1 MCDTP
6 TRAERC
12 LGVSATASRYHV
24 TSYDGLDYSID
35 LTENVL
41 ALENPLL
48 GGYCRDRQVMAF
60 VSPTVDRL
68 YGHRL
73 RAYLDA
79 WLQPQKWS
87 VAVLPSGELNKTL
100 SGATRVW
107 EILRRHRLDR
117 HGLLLAVG
125 GGVIC
130 DLVGFAASVYARGMD
145 HIKVNTTLVGQ
156 VDVGVGVKT
165 GVNFG
170 ETKNLLG
177 AFHPAHASINDR
189 TFLRTLDT
197 RELRCGLAEIIKMA
211 IIRDRQLFET
221 IEGYHLALL
230 GRQPGVVA
238 DDIERYVVDT
248 SMRLMLEE
256 LWPNL
261 REKRLERL
269 VDFGHTFSPAIEVA
283 SGYTVRHGEA
293 VAIDMALSTRI
304 AVLLDLLDEESC
316 QRILTLL
323 RRVGL
328 PIFHQQTCTPA
339 QMHRALRD
347 AFERRARQINLV
359 VPTSVG
365 AATFVRKPADL
376 PDRILDQALADLV
389 SGHRPSRARCPY

>member
-1 MCDTP
+1 MRDTP
-6 TRAERC
+6 TRSERC

-48 GGYCRDRQVMAF
+48 GGYCRHRQVMAF

-79 WLQPQKWS
+79 WLQPQQWS
-87 VAVLPSGELNKTL
+87 VAVLPSGEWNKTL

-107 EILRRHRLDR
+107 ELLRRHQLDR

-125 GGVIC
+125 GGVLC

-211 IIRDRQLFET
+211 IIRDHQLFET
-221 IEGYHLALL
+221 IEGHHLALL
-230 GRQPGVVA
+230 GGEPGVVA
-238 DDIERYVVDT
+238 DEIERYVIET

-261 REKRLERL
+261 REKSLERL

-293 VAIDMALSTRI
+293 VAVDMALSTRI
-304 AVLLDLLDEESC
+304 AVLLGLLDEESC

-347 AFERRARQINLV
+347 AFERRARRINLV
-359 VPTSVG
+359 VPTEVG
-365 AATFVRKPADL
+365 AATFVREPADL

-389 SGHRPSRARCPY
+389 SGHRPSRARCP

>member
-1 MCDTP
+1 
-6 TRAERC
+6 
-12 LGVSATASRYHV
+12 
-24 TSYDGLDYSID
+24 
-35 LTENVL
+35 
-41 ALENPLL
+41 
-48 GGYCRDRQVMAF
+48 
-60 VSPTVDRL
+60 
-68 YGHRL
+68 
-73 RAYLDA
+73 
-79 WLQPQKWS
+79 
-87 VAVLPSGELNKTL
+87 
-100 SGATRVW
+100 
-107 EILRRHRLDR
+107 
-117 HGLLLAVG
+117 
-125 GGVIC
+125 
-130 DLVGFAASVYARGMD
+130 
-145 HIKVNTTLVGQ
+145 
-156 VDVGVGVKT
+156 VKT

-211 IIRDRQLFET
+211 IIRDHQLFET
-221 IEGYHLALL
+221 IEGHHLGLL

-238 DDIERYVVDT
+238 DEIERYVVET

-269 VDFGHTFSPAIEVA
+269 VDFGHTFSPVIEVA

-293 VAIDMALSTRI
+293 VAVDMALSTRI
-304 AVLLDLLDEESC
+304 AVLLGLLDEESC
-316 QRILTLL
+316 QRVLTLL
-323 RRVGL
+323 QRVGL

-347 AFERRARQINLV
+347 AFERRARRINLV
-359 VPTSVG
+359 VPTAVG

-389 SGHRPSRARCPY
+389 SGHRPSRVRCP

>member
-6 TRAERC
+6 TRSERC
-12 LGVSATASRYHV
+12 LGVSAAASRYHV

-79 WLQPQKWS
+79 WLQPQQWS
-87 VAVLPSGELNKTL
+87 VAVLPSGEWNKTL

-107 EILRRHRLDR
+107 ELLRRHRLDR

-125 GGVIC
+125 GGVVC

-211 IIRDRQLFET
+211 IIRDHQLFET
-221 IEGYHLALL
+221 IEGHHLGLL

-238 DDIERYVVDT
+238 DEIERYVVET

-269 VDFGHTFSPAIEVA
+269 VDFGHTFSPVIEVA

-293 VAIDMALSTRI
+293 VAVDMALSTRI
-304 AVLLDLLDEESC
+304 AVLLGLLDEESC
-316 QRILTLL
+316 QRVLTLL
-323 RRVGL
+323 QRVGL

-347 AFERRARQINLV
+347 AFERRARRINLV
-359 VPTSVG
+359 VPTAVG

-389 SGHRPSRARCPY
+389 SGHRPSRVRCP

>member
-6 TRAERC
+6 PRSERC

-24 TSYDGLDYSID
+24 TSYDGLDYSVD

-79 WLQPQKWS
+79 WLQPQQWT

-107 EILRRHRLDR
+107 ELLRRHRLDR

-211 IIRDRQLFET
+211 IIRDHQLFET

-238 DDIERYVVDT
+238 DEIERYVVDT

-261 REKRLERL
+261 RERRLERL

-293 VAIDMALSTRI
+293 VAVDMALSTRI
-304 AVLLDLLDEESC
+304 AVLLGLLDEESC

-359 VPTSVG
+359 VPIAVG
-365 AATFVRKPADL
+365 AATFVHKPADL

-389 SGHRPSRARCPY
+389 SGHRSSRARCP